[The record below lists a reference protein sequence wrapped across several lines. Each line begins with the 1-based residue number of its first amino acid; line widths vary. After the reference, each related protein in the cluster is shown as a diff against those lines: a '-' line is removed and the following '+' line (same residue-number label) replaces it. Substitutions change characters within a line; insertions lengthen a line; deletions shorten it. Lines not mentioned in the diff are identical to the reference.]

1 MAAEVV
7 AGAFLTV
14 SLEVL
19 SGRIRSI
26 MDFVGRNKVDARL
39 LEKLDTTLLSVK
51 GVLNDAEKKQVSDSN
66 VRKWI
71 QKLNDAVHNAEDLV
85 DEINTEALRCEI
97 EGSQSQSS
105 RTGAMLFK
113 VRNFISSRLNVKD
126 VEQRINNIL
135 NTLKYIVDQK
145 QDLGLSEVGAQPI
158 TSFRRS
164 CATAWVEE
172 SDICGRDADKQ
183 AVIDFLLSDEVDGD
197 KLSVLPIVGM
207 GGMGKTTLA
216 QLVYKEVDDKVMEKP
231 FNVKAWITVSEE
243 SDVLTLTKKIYE
255 EVANSSSSTV
265 DEAFKLQ
272 LKLKE
277 FLNGKKFLLVLDD
290 VWNVDHKRWCDLKSS
305 FESTAHGSK
314 IIVTTRSAKVASD
327 LGTLPKHDLQIIP
340 EEDCW
345 KLFKKHAFGNVEA
358 SVDRELEEI
367 GRKIVQKCNGLPLAV
382 KSLGSLLHSVQDLKD
397 WKKVLN
403 NDIWNLR
410 EDNILPALWL
420 SYYYLPPYLK
430 RCFAYCS
437 IFPKDQINK
446 KHLILQWMAQD
457 LMQPQK
463 TKTLEEVGEEYIED
477 LVSRSFFKYCSW
489 PEGSITMQDLVN
501 DLAMFASGECCL
513 RLTDKSSDVL
523 IRNARHISSLACHTI
538 DEKILKDLYENKV
551 LRTLL
556 NLEMHNVEHLRSM
569 QFLRVLSFPPQNE
582 MELLNSICNL
592 KLLRYLDLSFSKL
605 EEIPDKIGTLYN
617 LQTLLLTDCYGL
629 TSLPYSIGNLK
640 HLRYLDLSW
649 TSIEKLPD
657 TICQLHEL
665 HTLIL
670 YGCTKLTQLSINNA
684 TDLINLRC
692 LDISLTGVREL
703 PRQMSKLENLQKLT
717 KFVVGKDSGSNIKEL
732 GKLNDLH
739 GDFGIEG
746 LENVVNVEDAWE
758 ANLIDKKHITKLKLK
773 WNGDIGGSV
782 EARVVLDGLRPHPDL
797 KTLSIYNYGGKAF
810 SHWVGSPS
818 FSCMKEVHLIDCKNC
833 FMLPP
838 LGQLP
843 SLECF

>member
-1 MAAEVV
+1 
-7 AGAFLTV
+7 
-14 SLEVL
+14 
-19 SGRIRSI
+19 
-26 MDFVGRNKVDARL
+26 
-39 LEKLDTTLLSVK
+39 
-51 GVLNDAEKKQVSDSN
+51 
-66 VRKWI
+66 
-71 QKLNDAVHNAEDLV
+71 
-85 DEINTEALRCEI
+85 
-97 EGSQSQSS
+97 
-105 RTGAMLFK
+105 MLFK

-126 VEQRINNIL
+126 VDQRIKDIL
-135 NTLKYIVDQK
+135 GTLIHIVDQK
-145 QDLGLSEVGAQPI
+145 QHLGLSEVGAQPI
-158 TSFRRS
+158 TSFQRA
-164 CATAWVEE
+164 CATPWVEE
-172 SDICGRDADKQ
+172 SDIYGRDADKQ

-231 FNVKAWITVSEE
+231 FNIKAWITVSEE

-255 EVANSSSSTV
+255 EVANSLSSTV

-277 FLNGKKFLLVLDD
+277 FLNGKKVLLVLDD

-345 KLFKKHAFGNVEA
+345 KLFKKHAFGNVEP
-358 SVDRELEEI
+358 SVDRELEVI
-367 GRKIVQKCNGLPLAV
+367 GRQIVQKCNGLPLAV
-382 KSLGSLLHSVQDLKD
+382 KSLGSLLHSVQDIKD
-397 WKKVLN
+397 WKNVLN

-437 IFPKDQINK
+437 IFPKDYTIDNK
-446 KHLILQWMAQD
+446 YLILWWMAQD
-457 LMQPQK
+457 LLQPHK
-463 TKTLEEVGEEYIED
+463 TKTLEEVGEEYVKD
-477 LVSRSFFKYCSW
+477 LVSRSFFKYWRGC
-489 PEGSITMQDLVN
+489 EHLITMHDLVN

-513 RLTDKSSDVL
+513 SLTDKSSDVL
-523 IRNARHISSLACHTI
+523 IKNARHISCLECNIT

-556 NLEMHNVEHLRSM
+556 YLEMHNVEHLRSM
-569 QFLRVLSFPPQNE
+569 QFLRVLSFSPQIGIGVYDAPIK

-592 KLLRYLDLSFSKL
+592 KLLRYLDLSYSGL

-617 LQTLLLTDCYGL
+617 LQTLLLRFCSRL
-629 TSLPYSIGNLK
+629 TSLPDSIGNLK
-640 HLRYLDLSW
+640 HLRYLDLSYS
-649 TSIEKLPD
+649 SIEKLPD

-670 YGCTKLTQLSINNA
+670 YGCRKLTQLWINN
-684 TDLINLRC
+684 DLINLRC

-717 KFVVGKDSGSNIKEL
+717 KFVVGKDSGANIKEL

-758 ANLIDKKHITKLKLK
+758 ANLIDKKHITALELE

-782 EARVVLDGLRPHPDL
+782 EARKVLDGLQPHSDL
-797 KTLSIYNYGGKAF
+797 KELCIYNYGGTTF
-810 SHWVGSPS
+810 SDWVGSPS
-818 FSCMKEVHLIDCKNC
+818 FSCMKEVNLIDCKNC

-838 LGQLP
+838 LGQLLSLEKLRIMGLDKVVRIGDEFYSDDSVITKPFKSLKFLHFSRMEEWKEWAFVEAEDGGVFTNLKKLRLGDCPKLKGASCLPDYLP
-843 SLECF
+843 SLETLGIKDTSPDLVASLSD

>member
-26 MDFVGRNKVDARL
+26 MDFVRRNKVDAGL
-39 LEKLDTTLLSVK
+39 LDKLEIMLLSVK

-66 VRKWI
+66 VRQWL
-71 QKLNDAVHNAEDLV
+71 QKLNDAIHDAEDLV

-97 EGSQSQSS
+97 EGRQSQSS
-105 RTGAMLFK
+105 TIGVLFNQ

-135 NTLKYIVDQK
+135 STLKYIVDQK
-145 QDLGLSEVGAQPI
+145 QHLGLSEVGAQPI

-172 SDICGRDADKQ
+172 SDIYGRDADKQ

-216 QLVYKEVDDKVMEKP
+216 QLVYKEIDDKVMKKP
-231 FNVKAWITVSEE
+231 FNIKAWITVSEE

-255 EVANSSSSTV
+255 EVTNSSSSTV

-277 FLNGKKFLLVLDD
+277 FLNGKKLLLVLDD

-345 KLFKKHAFGNVEA
+345 KLFKKHAFGNVEP

-489 PEGSITMQDLVN
+489 PEG
-501 DLAMFASGECCL
+501 
-513 RLTDKSSDVL
+513 L
-523 IRNARHISSLACHTI
+523 I
-538 DEKILKDLYENKV
+538 
-551 LRTLL
+551 
-556 NLEMHNVEHLRSM
+556 
-569 QFLRVLSFPPQNE
+569 
-582 MELLNSICNL
+582 
-592 KLLRYLDLSFSKL
+592 
-605 EEIPDKIGTLYN
+605 
-617 LQTLLLTDCYGL
+617 
-629 TSLPYSIGNLK
+629 
-640 HLRYLDLSW
+640 
-649 TSIEKLPD
+649 
-657 TICQLHEL
+657 
-665 HTLIL
+665 
-670 YGCTKLTQLSINNA
+670 
-684 TDLINLRC
+684 
-692 LDISLTGVREL
+692 
-703 PRQMSKLENLQKLT
+703 
-717 KFVVGKDSGSNIKEL
+717 
-732 GKLNDLH
+732 
-739 GDFGIEG
+739 
-746 LENVVNVEDAWE
+746 
-758 ANLIDKKHITKLKLK
+758 
-773 WNGDIGGSV
+773 
-782 EARVVLDGLRPHPDL
+782 
-797 KTLSIYNYGGKAF
+797 
-810 SHWVGSPS
+810 
-818 FSCMKEVHLIDCKNC
+818 EVDH
-833 FMLPP
+833 
-838 LGQLP
+838 
-843 SLECF
+843 